1 MGFAM
6 DFSDEDLL
14 AYFEVFSKGKPKP
27 LMFRLN
33 LDSEV
38 ADYDRFYL
46 RSGLDLVT
54 VASVLKVENGLVQA
68 TLASFQG
75 CGE

>member
-14 AYFEVFSKGKPKP
+14 AYFEVFSKGKP

-46 RSGLDLVT
+46 RSGLDLVY
-54 VASVLKVENGLVQA
+54 S
-68 TLASFQG
+68 SFCTQG
-75 CGE
+75 